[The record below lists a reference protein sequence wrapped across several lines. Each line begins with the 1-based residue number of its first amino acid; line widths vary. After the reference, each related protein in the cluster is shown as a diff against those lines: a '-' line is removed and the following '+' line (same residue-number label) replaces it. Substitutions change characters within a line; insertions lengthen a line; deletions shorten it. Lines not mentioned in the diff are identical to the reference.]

1 MKHIFK
7 TSFLLILAS
16 LVISACSN
24 VDEWEPEHKTDAS
37 VILSESLMGGLGNF
51 TTYSV
56 SGDQEW
62 LGDESYAIMTGYV
75 SPTNYANEDWLISPE
90 IDLTKATEANVSFQH
105 VVRYFDA
112 PNEAATVWISE
123 NYTFGDPTAATWIK
137 LETQPFVD
145 YSSWDFVPSGEIS
158 LTPWAGKKV
167 RVAFKYTSTNTDA
180 GTWEL
185 RNVVVTDKEAVVVE
199 RNYGSGKEKDP
210 FTVDGAVYNQGSGA
224 WVEGYIVGYIYV
236 GSTSNTYVFSSDTC
250 TQNTNILIA
259 ASLSSLY
266 ISKAMPVQL
275 PTGTARNALNL
286 RDNKGNIG
294 RKVKLYGNLSTY
306 FTVPGLRDVSY
317 YEFEDGTFGGTK
329 PFDPTDALFAETL
342 LTKASFDKF
351 TAVSVTGAQ
360 FWSHSTQYGAMV
372 SGYASGRSY
381 ANEDWFISPPID
393 LTGKSGV
400 QLSFDHARGPA
411 GSINVGVT
419 KGYYTVWVSNNYVSG
434 APDTATWTELTGV
447 NHGTT
452 AWGFV
457 SSGGLAIPA
466 ANLKKDLR
474 FAFKYLCTDAESA
487 TWEVKNVML
496 R

>member
-37 VILSESLMGGLGNF
+37 VILSEPLMGGLGNF
-51 TTYSV
+51 IAYSV

-62 LGDESYAIMTGYV
+62 AGEESYAIMTGYEN
-75 SPTNYANEDWLISPE
+75 STDHANEDWLISPE

-112 PNEAATVWISE
+112 PNEAATVWISD
-123 NYTFGDPTAATWIK
+123 NYTSGDPTAATWTK

-167 RVAFKYTSTNTDA
+167 KIAFKYTSTNSDA

-199 RNYGSGKEKDP
+199 RNYGSGKENDP

-259 ASLSSLY
+259 SSLSSLY

-275 PTGTARNALNL
+275 PTGTVRNALNL

-294 RKVKLYGNLSTY
+294 KKVKLYGNLASY
-306 FTVPGLRDVSY
+306 FSVPGLRDVSY
-317 YEFEDGTFGGTK
+317 YELEDGTTGGIK
-329 PFDPTDALFAETL
+329 PFDPSTAIFYEPFATNL
-342 LTKASFDKF
+342 GKF
-351 TAVSVTGAQ
+351 TTYSVIGEQTWVYNGTYKCAYITG
-360 FWSHSTQYGAMV
+360 FVDTNNDGISENH
-372 SGYASGRSY
+372 
-381 ANEDWFISPPID
+381 ANEDWLISPTID
-393 LTGKSGV
+393 LTGKTNV
-400 QLSFDHARGPA
+400 FLTFDHALRYNANPSQDA
-411 GSINVGVT
+411 
-419 KGYYTVWVSNNYVSG
+419 TVWASTDYESG
-434 APDTATWTELTGV
+434 DPTTATWVQIPTALKDGANWNFV
-447 NHGTT
+447 NVGD
-452 AWGFV
+452 V
-457 SSGGLAIPA
+457 SLAA
-466 ANLKKDLR
+466 VAGKKVKIALVYKSTNSR
-474 FAFKYLCTDAESA
+474 AG
-487 TWEVKNVML
+487 TWEVKNFVVK
-496 R
+496 